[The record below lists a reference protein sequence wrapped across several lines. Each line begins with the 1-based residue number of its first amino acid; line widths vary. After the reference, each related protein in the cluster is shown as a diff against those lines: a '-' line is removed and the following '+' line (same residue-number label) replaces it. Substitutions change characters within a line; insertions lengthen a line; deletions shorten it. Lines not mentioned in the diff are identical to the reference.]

1 MDKPDQRKTLI
12 AALPARKNE
21 RSNPF
26 QYLLYQAL
34 EPLGYEADEFERAAF
49 RLPRV
54 GVVHLHWP
62 DGAVLHASCAKT
74 LWRLFIFFSIL
85 SLYKLWRIPVVWT
98 AHNAASH
105 DGYHPR
111 LEALL
116 WTLLCPLLDAVI
128 CLKPLDA
135 EPALR
140 RYPTLR
146 SKVLVH
152 IPHGEFGTYYRTVGQ
167 SDRPTAE
174 LSAYEPH
181 LPSSIATPPPRRFLL
196 FGLVRAYKRIPET
209 IQAFRKHAD
218 PHARLLIAG
227 RSLESALSTQISN
240 MAALDSRVEFQDR
253 FIEPEQVAELFESV
267 DALVLAA
274 DPAKN
279 SGILHLAA
287 SFGLPVVYAD
297 REAPTWEAPVILPPP
312 PAWSEIAAAHAELF
326 RRLGDRLEIGDRKWM
341 MNDE

>member
-34 EPLGYEADEFERAAF
+34 EPLGYEADEFERAVF

-62 DGAVLHASCAKT
+62 DGAVLHASRTKT

-85 SLYKLWRIPVVWT
+85 SLYKLRRIPVVWT

-140 RYPTLR
+140 RYPALR
-146 SKVLVH
+146 SKVLRH

-167 SDRPTAE
+167 FFRPKAE
-174 LSAYEPH
+174 SLAHPSPPPSPITH
-181 LPSSIATPPPRRFLL
+181 HPSSIASPPPRRFLL
-196 FGLVRAYKRIPET
+196 FGLVRTYKRIPET

-227 RSLESALSTQISN
+227 RSLESALSKEISN

-297 REAPTWEAPVILPPP
+297 RKAPNWEAPATLPPP
-312 PAWSEIAAAHAELF
+312 PAWPELAAAHAELF
-326 RRLGDRLEIGDRKWM
+326 RALAI
-341 MNDE
+341 